1 MKIELLARLQPLQ
14 AGVRARLRVNRSLG
28 EVCVKHTIL
37 APEEKGEMPPV
48 LLDPADRARV
58 IKAQAE
64 TTLEHEWR
72 RIKGGVSLHQATHRY
87 VFKNVLATPFGF
99 FAGGNSFSRFGPLRL
114 GKLFTTEVRRVPRG
128 FYASSPICLKYF
140 GHWLTDGLPLTLLAQ
155 EDEALYLPF
164 DPRWHHAAS
173 YLDLLGITRI
183 RNEYVLFDE
192 MSFCV
197 DIGQNENR
205 RSRLRQVRDR
215 LHRVVKGHGNKL
227 VYLQRGQTGVSR
239 HIVNEGELIV
249 ALEANGYTTIP
260 SEAPLPDLLA
270 ACRGVET
277 LISIEGSHMTH
288 ALLAAN
294 EGALHVTLNPADRFN
309 NIFADYMPS
318 LRSRL
323 GAIVMERCDAGYNID
338 IPHTLE
344 FLHRHSA
351 IS

>member
-99 FAGGNSFSRFGPLRL
+99 FAGGNSFSRFGPLRI

-140 GHWLTDGLPLTLLAQ
+140 GHWLTDGLPLTLLAE

-164 DPRWHHAAS
+164 DSRWHHAAS

-183 RNEYVLFDE
+183 PNEYVLFDE

-205 RSRLRQVRDR
+205 RCRLRQVRDR
-215 LHRVVKGHGNKL
+215 LHRAVKGHGNKL
-227 VYLQRGQTGVSR
+227 VYLQRGQTGARR
-239 HIVNEGELIV
+239 HIVNEDDLIV
-249 ALEANGYTTIP
+249 ALEASGFVTIP
-260 SEAPLPDLLA
+260 SDAPLQDLLA

-294 EGALHVTLNPADRFN
+294 EGALHITLNQADRFN
-309 NIFADYMPS
+309 NVFVDYMPA

-323 GAIVMERCDAGYNID
+323 GTIVMEPCGAGYYID

-344 FLHRHSA
+344 FLRRHSS